1 MHQKTHT
8 TASTMHCTMSKAREM
23 VRLLM
28 PEFGEKLQTAAM
40 ISPKTGTSWMRNI
53 ITHSETESAMVFSGR
68 YSTARPGLE
77 KPARRYHT
85 KPGLRPGYKPLRR
98 ESRYRNEFFPGPSAV
113 YFCIGF
119 IEHHKRSPLLIKRTV
134 QVKSVFISRTYF
146 RVSSCIQN
154 NMKRAFYQ
162 VLSKKCKVYCA
173 AYALNA

>member
-77 KPARRYHT
+77 EACT
-85 KPGLRPGYKPLRR
+85 ALSYKTGITPWL
-98 ESRYRNEFFPGPSAV
+98 
-113 YFCIGF
+113 
-119 IEHHKRSPLLIKRTV
+119 
-134 QVKSVFISRTYF
+134 
-146 RVSSCIQN
+146 
-154 NMKRAFYQ
+154 
-162 VLSKKCKVYCA
+162 
-173 AYALNA
+173 